1 MAPRMSTDQSAQDAL
16 DPFELGR
23 LEGAESGSQQPL
35 TEEQERKVRTLLRHA
50 TDAETPPAKAS

>member
-1 MAPRMSTDQSAQDAL
+1 MTAGQPTPDAL

-23 LEGAESGSQQPL
+23 RLGNEDAAQHPL
-35 TEEQERKVRTLLRHA
+35 TEEQERKVRTILRHA